1 MIRSRRTGSRLLAYS
16 RSQVSP
22 TPAAALSPGR
32 MSGSRTLGPAIV
44 AVTRER
50 SGVVVVHGVWADEW
64 SSSEARQEFP
74 SWDPSQTPHAP
85 AHLTAVRIV
94 PVTEEGLRSG
104 GPGYRTVTRNLARM
118 WVDQRPGVRCLVKRH
133 RHRLRCWRGRPGR
146 PHGPLLGGTASTLA
160 SSSIE
165 SWVSAADSQ
174 TPKLNKLLSPRLDPC
189 LTG

>member
-22 TPAAALSPGR
+22 TPAASLPPGR

-50 SGVVVVHGVWADEW
+50 SGVLVVHGVWADEW

-74 SWDPSQTPHAP
+74 SWGPSQTPHAP
-85 AHLTAVRIV
+85 AHLTAQGI
-94 PVTEEGLRSG
+94 PATEQVFRSG
-104 GPGYRTVTRNLARM
+104 GPGYRTVTRNLAGV
-118 WVDQRPGVRCLVKRH
+118 WVDQRPGVRRLVKRH

-146 PHGPLLGGTASTLA
+146 PHGPLIGARRPPSLPAA
-160 SSSIE
+160 SSRGCLPPTARLRNSIN
-165 SWVSAADSQ
+165 SCCRQGLILA
-174 TPKLNKLLSPRLDPC
+174 
-189 LTG
+189 